1 MMIHIYIYSK
11 NWLAKNKIYYD
22 KLIVNAREKSTVC
35 KRENIDLYIDD
46 QLENC
51 LNILN
56 AGIQTIMITDKKY
69 DYDNITMLK
78 NWDDIYNFISEL
90 EK

>member
-1 MMIHIYIYSK
+1 MK
-11 NWLAKNKIYYD
+11 FVKEKIYYD
-22 KLIVNAREKSTVC
+22 KLIVNAREKGEVC

-51 LNILN
+51 LNIVN
-56 AGIQTIMITDKKY
+56 TGIQTIMITDKKY